1 MQNPGPGFAGHATQ
15 CKNEP
20 SGRLKFLFWGYAKSI
35 EQGCEPD
42 IVLKDNIGTVQIPAM
57 FKLPAWTNLS

>member
-1 MQNPGPGFAGHATQ
+1 MQLK

-20 SGRLKFLFWGYAKSI
+20 SGGLGCKSSFLGIMPSI
-35 EQGCEPD
+35 KQGRETD
-42 IVLKDNIGTVQIPAM
+42 TVLKDNIGTVQIPAM